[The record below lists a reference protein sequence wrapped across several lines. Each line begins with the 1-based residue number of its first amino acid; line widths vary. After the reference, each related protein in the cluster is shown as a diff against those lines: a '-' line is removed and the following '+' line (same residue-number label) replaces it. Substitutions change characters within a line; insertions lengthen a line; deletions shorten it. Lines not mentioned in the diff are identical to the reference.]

1 MALKKDIDNIVLE
14 ALHNDMDL
22 NILKSA
28 FDRPHRIG
36 NIKNKKSLDQS
47 LLNLFNIMIEEGYL

>member
-22 NILKSA
+22 NILKSP
-28 FDRPHRIG
+28 FDRSHRIG
-36 NIKNKKSLDQS
+36 NPKNKKSLDQS
-47 LLNLFNIMIEEGYL
+47 LLNLFNVMIGEGY